1 MSSNDA
7 ERRLVSGMRPTGRLH
22 IGHYHGA
29 LKNWVQLQHEFQCW
43 FFVADLHALTTHY
56 EDSADIEQHTFD
68 TVVDWLAAGLSPSAS
83 TIFVQSKVPEHCE
96 LHLILSMV
104 TPLGWLER
112 VPSYKDQQTK
122 LKNRDLSTYGFL
134 GYPLLQAADILMYR
148 GGNVPVGEDQ
158 VAHIE
163 LTREI
168 ARRFNHIYGR
178 EPQFEELAERAID
191 KMGKKAARLF
201 RTARKEYLEQGD
213 MDSLAR
219 AKALLG
225 EQQNLS
231 IGDRER
237 LFGYLEGGGRIIL
250 PEAKALLT
258 ETSKVPGLD
267 GEKMSKSYG
276 NAIGMREEPG
286 VVERKIKTM
295 MTDPARVRRNDP
307 GDPDK
312 CPVFALHQV
321 YSDEETK
328 TWAANGCRTA
338 GIGCIDCKGP
348 VIDAVCAEQA
358 GFIERAKQFEENPDL
373 VRSILIE
380 GSEAARDEAKLTLD
394 DVKAA
399 VGINYR

>member
-1 MSSNDA
+1 
-7 ERRLVSGMRPTGRLH
+7 MRPTGRLH

-29 LKNWVQLQHEFQCW
+29 LKNWVRLQHEFQCW

-56 EDSADIEQHTFD
+56 EDPTDIEQHTFD
-68 TVVDWLAAGLSPSAS
+68 TVVDWLAAGLSPSAA
-83 TIFVQSKVPEHCE
+83 TIFVQSKVPEHSE

-112 VPSYKDQQTK
+112 VPSYKDQQAK
-122 LKNRDLSTYGFL
+122 LKGKDLSTYGFL

-148 GGNVPVGEDQ
+148 GGNVPVGADQ
-158 VAHIE
+158 VAHVE

-201 RTARKEYLEQGD
+201 RGARKEYLEQGEA
-213 MDSLAR
+213 DSLER
-219 AKALLG
+219 AKALLL

-237 LFGYLEGGGRIIL
+237 LFGYLEGGGRMIL

-276 NAIGMREEPG
+276 NAIGMREAPD
-286 VVERKIKTM
+286 VVEQKIRTM
-295 MTDPARVRRNDP
+295 MTDPARVRRSDP
-307 GDPDK
+307 GDPEK
-312 CPVFALHQV
+312 CPVFALHEV
-321 YSDEETK
+321 YSDDDTK
-328 TWAANGCRTA
+328 RWAAEGCRSA

-348 VIDAVCAEQA
+348 VIEAVCAEQA
-358 GFIERAKQFEENPDL
+358 VFIERARQFEEDPGL
-373 VRSILIE
+373 VRSILVE
-380 GSEAARDEAKLTLD
+380 GSEAARDEAKQTLD
-394 DVKAA
+394 DVKSA
-399 VGINYR
+399 VGISYR

>member
-7 ERRLVSGMRPTGRLH
+7 DRRLVSGMRPTGRLH

-29 LKNWVQLQHEFQCW
+29 LKNWVQLQHEYQCW

-68 TVVDWLAAGLSPSAS
+68 TVVDWLAAGLSPSAA

-112 VPSYKDQQTK
+112 VPSYKDQQAK
-122 LKNRDLSTYGFL
+122 LKNRDLGTYGFL

-158 VAHIE
+158 VAHVE

-191 KMGKKAARLF
+191 KMGKKAARLY
-201 RTARKEYLEQGD
+201 RSARKEYLEQGD
-213 MDSLAR
+213 LDSLER

-276 NAIGMREEPG
+276 NAIGMREEPSA
-286 VVERKIKTM
+286 VEQKIRTM

-307 GDPDK
+307 GDPEK

-321 YSDEETK
+321 YSDEDTK

-358 GFIERAKQFEENPDL
+358 VFIDRAKQFEENPDL

-399 VGINYR
+399 VGISYR